1 MSNPKRIIEC
11 LFCRARQLPATGHT
25 IKFCQVIKEHI
36 CERCGEKG
44 HGPSRCSIS
53 NEEHFARVS
62 KEREERRQQ
71 QWEERQRAKA
81 EEKSKKEQER
91 AEFKVN
97 CWAGKVAA
105 KIPAAAAAK
114 LAEDDKKIQT
124 ENKIIAQKKAEKMA
138 AEAKARREEYEK
150 NYEPNMRRNHG
161 IKKDFVIPA
170 IYWHQTEET
179 IYAGDFWYFRVEDT
193 RDESE
198 YAKKLRSEPENIRK
212 YHAYLAEKYYTNWM
226 YKAEGTADDSC
237 YLSRF
242 RHQEEERR
250 EREEWEEEERQSAS
264 LKKLYAEL
272 DEKQKEAE
280 EMEEKFKKG
289 EITKKV
295 YDKWRWERQD
305 EEWELD
311 DEYHASGIQI
321 WEAMERNGRA
331 EAQWRARDAA
341 RQK

>member
-1 MSNPKRIIEC
+1 MSNPKMITEC
-11 LFCRARQLPATGHT
+11 LFCRARQLPAQGHT
-25 IKFCQVIKEHI
+25 IKFCQVLKEHK

-44 HGPSRCSIS
+44 HGPSRCTIS
-53 NEEHFARVS
+53 DEEHFARVS
-62 KEREERRQQ
+62 REKEERRRQ
-71 QWEERQRAKA
+71 QWEERQRARA
-81 EEKSKKEQER
+81 EVISKKEQEK
-91 AEFKVN
+91 AVFKAN
-97 CWAGKVAA
+97 CWASKVAA
-105 KIPAAAAAK
+105 KISSAAAAK
-114 LAEDDKKIQT
+114 LAEDDKKIQAENAVMAAKKT
-124 ENKIIAQKKAEKMA
+124 EKKA
-138 AEAKARREEYEK
+138 AEAKARKEEYER
-150 NYEPNMRRNHG
+150 NYEPNMRRKHG
-161 IKKDFVIPA
+161 IKTNFVIPA
-170 IYWHQTEET
+170 VYWYQTEET
-179 IYAGDFWYFRVEDT
+179 IQAGEFWYYRVEGT

-250 EREEWEEEERQSAS
+250 EREEWEEEERQSAA

-289 EITKKV
+289 EITKRV
-295 YDKWRWERQD
+295 YDKWCWERQD

-311 DEYHASGIQI
+311 DEYHAGGIQI
-321 WEAMERNGRA
+321 WEAMERNARA